1 MYLTAKFDRPTFSHS
16 EVIVR
21 PNKQTDAAENIHLPS
36 LRYATPVVNKECQR
50 FSPVLL
56 VTPVRCLA
64 TVVLGKQHAQRLVS
78 LRHDAHQPRIALRQR
93 RQRRPPPAELLPTAT
108 VARRQREIV
117 QYRLPAA
124 AVLQAAD
131 GGQAPSAAVE
141 DRARLGGHAQRTR
154 GHVLVTVALARV
166 RLARVK
172 VVEVGNDDR
181 NRKCDGEDAGD
192 GAHGA
197 DEPAPRT
204 DRRHVAVPDRR
215 HGNHGP
221 PERVRYTAAFARAER
236 ASSAAE
242 NSSFICSE
250 NLRKRTVITQ

>member
-1 MYLTAKFDRPTFSHS
+1 MST
-16 EVIVR
+16 VW
-21 PNKQTDAAENIHLPS
+21 
-36 LRYATPVVNKECQR
+36 

-78 LRHDAHQPRIALRQR
+78 LRDDAHQARVAL

-117 QYRLPAA
+117 QYRLPSAT
-124 AVLQAAD
+124 VLQ
-131 GGQAPSAAVE
+131 GGQALGAAVE

-197 DEPAPRT
+197 DEPTPRT
-204 DRRHVAVPDRR
+204 DWRHVAVADRR
-215 HGNHGP
+215 HGNHRP

-242 NSSFICSE
+242 NSLFICSE
-250 NLRKRTVITQ
+250 NLRK